1 MSSYFTALSG
11 RGISA
16 FVAAEA
22 QRLIDTGACDMKK
35 DVYGDNI
42 DAYDGET
49 QVGNSTDFEDMLRP
63 LPNWETMSLEEIQ
76 RTVVYHK
83 RQGIAGVERL
93 FPMTK
98 DGEKAVIVDGW
109 VLNGIVIKDSAKDG
123 SSIGRNRWGNDEPEH
138 SLINQQ
144 AKAAEHLYAWG
155 INMTQLDKD
164 IVILKAGMDST
175 NVHPIQDAKDFVE
188 IYIMRRQEKIVA
200 SRKPVFRM
208 LAMNFGNV
216 KAKAIMKEIMAEIEK
231 GVVEALSYT
240 LDPEQ
245 STLYVCQNSEELFN
259 MRKGIVNNLV
269 KTGEYVEGYLGR
281 KQWVNLDENIPSA
294 MRTVNHYLRE
304 IGGKLDKS
312 AWILFNKMVQQYF
325 WGWLNGA
332 LNGELNEAVAG
343 TIERY
348 VRTNLQ
354 MEALTVWAEDQ
365 HIDTNA
371 LKSKTEAKDVFVK
384 EDADYIWCSRETGE
398 MDLPK
403 NSLGKLGNEGY
414 ASEE

>member
-1 MSSYFTALSG
+1 MSATFIALSG
-11 RGISA
+11 KGIAS
-16 FVAAEA
+16 FIAAETL
-22 QRLIDTGACDMKK
+22 RLTESGAFDKKNK
-35 DVYGDNI
+35 DVYDSNI
-42 DAYDGET
+42 DSYDGET
-49 QVGNSTDFEDMLRP
+49 QVGNSEDFEDMLRP
-63 LPNWETMSLEEIQ
+63 LPDWDKMDIAEIQ

-98 DGEKAVIVDGW
+98 DGEKPVIDKNGW
-109 VLNGIVIKDSAKDG
+109 ILNGLVIKDSARDG
-123 SSIGRNRWGNDEPEH
+123 DSIGRNRWGNDEPES
-138 SLINQQ
+138 SLLNQQ
-144 AKAAEHLYAWG
+144 ARASEHLTSWG
-155 INMTQLDKD
+155 INVEKLDKD
-164 IVILKAGMDST
+164 IEILKAGMDIS

-188 IYIMRRQEKIVA
+188 IYIIRRQERIIA

-208 LAMNFGNV
+208 LAMNFG
-216 KAKAIMKEIMAEIEK
+216 KDQAKKIMKEVMAEIEK

-245 STLYVCQNSEELFN
+245 STLFVCQNSEELFN
-259 MRKGIVNNLV
+259 ARKAIVNNLV
-269 KTGEYVEGYLGR
+269 KTGYYEENPMGR
-281 KQWVNLDENIPSA
+281 KVWINLDENIPSA
-294 MRTVNHYLRE
+294 MRVVNKYLRA

-354 MEALTVWAEDQ
+354 MEALNIWAEDN
-365 HIDTNA
+365 HVDTNA
-371 LKSKTEAKDVFVK
+371 LKAKTEAKDVFVP
-384 EDADYIWCSRETGE
+384 EECDYVWWSRANQ
-398 MDLPK
+398 D
-403 NSLGKLGNEGY
+403 
-414 ASEE
+414 